1 MFVFF
6 VFAFHVS
13 DGVGRTEACQSV
25 DVAVGIT
32 TEFITISNLLKY
44 AGVLET
50 GGQAHEAIEAGVVTL
65 NGVIVTEKRKKVFP
79 QDTVVLDQQ
88 VEIKVI
94 TE

>member
-1 MFVFF
+1 MEKI
-6 VFAFHVS
+6 
-13 DGVGRTEACQSV
+13 T
-25 DVAVGIT
+25 VGIT

-44 AGVLET
+44 SGVLEI